1 MKKSGIITFH
11 GPKFVFFGSGAAA
24 RIPRGN
30 AVVSPSV
37 YRHFTALIKNI
48 DPDPVL
54 FSRASSTGEP
64 CEEDILKLAGVLRK
78 KIKSSPDLPVI
89 AVGGG
94 SVIDGVKLALCIAAC
109 PGLTFE
115 KIYNEGIP
123 RGNYPRLIAAET
135 TSGTGTAVTSV
146 AVVTKKDNV
155 KRGVVSPYLI
165 PDEAY
170 YDSDFI
176 ASLPEDVFASS
187 AMDALTH
194 AVEAYVSAIENIP
207 ADTMALKAAEMLGK
221 NVLAGYKGSVSAREQ
236 AHCGNMMAGQAFSN
250 ARLGLCHALAHS
262 IGGRFGVAHG
272 RINAILL
279 PSVIDYNFPEAF
291 EKYDR
296 IASSLGIAP
305 GGLAENIRE
314 LNSKMG
320 IDNSLSFLGAK
331 FEAMIDDIAAEAAVS
346 SLMAVNPRPAVN
358 GKIAEFLRVLS
369 KKGSGLDIRHC

>member
-1 MKKSGIITFH
+1 MEKIGIITFH
-11 GPKFVFFGSGAAA
+11 GPKFVFFGSGAAQ

-37 YRHFTALIKNI
+37 YRHFPALIKNI

-78 KIKSSPDLPVI
+78 KIKSSPELPVI

-94 SVIDGVKLALCIAAC
+94 SVIDGVKLALCVAAC

-123 RGNYPRLIAAET
+123 CGNYPRLIAAET

-176 ASLPEDVFASS
+176 ASLPADVFASS

-194 AVEAYVSAIENIP
+194 AVEAYVSTIENIP

-221 NVLAGYKGSVSAREQ
+221 NVLAGYKGSAEAREQ

-296 IASSLGIAP
+296 IASSLAIAH
-305 GGLAENIRE
+305 GGLAEYIRE

-346 SLMAVNPRPAVN
+346 SLMAVNPRPADN
-358 GKIAEFLRVLS
+358 GKIAEFLRVLYS
-369 KKGSGLDIRHC
+369 K